1 MTYGGSRVSTSA
13 PTVGGHH
20 DSQRVLKESAMMGL
34 SSCCLVVAVA
44 GRVSTRRGVSRRVC
58 VQPITL
64 TSPLKL
70 FYGSQ
75 TGTARCAGGPA
86 KFDCVF
92 SPASAPFAKPVP
104 QPPGTAQWFAELL
117 KKELKKKDI
126 KATVVS
132 LEDFDPVRGTS
143 KRRWA
148 AATDEVGRPQL
159 VTVPSQP

>member
-1 MTYGGSRVSTSA
+1 MKNSGCGR
-13 PTVGGHH
+13 
-20 DSQRVLKESAMMGL
+20 
-34 SSCCLVVAVA
+34 A
-44 GRVSTRRGVSRRVC
+44 GASVVSRRVY

-86 KFDCVF
+86 KFFFICPFCKTCTTTLCV
-92 SPASAPFAKPVP
+92 S
-104 QPPGTAQWFAELL
+104 PGTAQWFAELL